1 MKSFVDLLFIL
12 LCGTIVMLSQSLQVG
27 SMDIAPARMGSGS
40 LSEVR
45 ADNVILVVVYE
56 GKCEIVAEDGR
67 KQQFSDIRQLQ
78 GMILPGKCLLLSAA
92 NEDVSHHRIMNVFSS
107 CVDIGYAVKLAA
119 VPRKEIMSEQ
129 ETS

>member
-27 SMDIAPARMGSGS
+27 SMDIAPATMGSGS

-45 ADNVILVVVYE
+45 ADDVVLVAVYD

-78 GMILPGKCLLLSAA
+78 ATIPQGKCLLLSAA
-92 NEDVSHHRIMNVFSS
+92 NENVSHHRIMSIFSS
-107 CVDIGYAVKLAA
+107 CVDVGYAVKLAA
-119 VPRKEIMSEQ
+119 VPQKQITAEQ
-129 ETS
+129 ENS